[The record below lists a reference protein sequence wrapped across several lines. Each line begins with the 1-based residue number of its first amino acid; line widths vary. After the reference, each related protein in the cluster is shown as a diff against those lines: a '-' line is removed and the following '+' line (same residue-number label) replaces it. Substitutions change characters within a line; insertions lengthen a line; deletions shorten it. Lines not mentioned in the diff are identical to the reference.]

1 MAPIDTDDVPTLRE
15 MARTLRD
22 FRDEFRNQMS
32 MMVRKDVH
40 AMEHQ
45 GHAVEHQ
52 GIADK
57 CKVLDDRIL
66 KLESARESDDKTRAT
81 TRNQYYL
88 SLFGTALSLV
98 VALVVAAVK

>member
-1 MAPIDTDDVPTLRE
+1 MDGMTMAPIDTDDVPTLRE

-40 AMEHQ
+40 A
-45 GHAVEHQ
+45 VEHQ

-57 CKVLDDRIL
+57 CKILEDRL
-66 KLESARESDDKTRAT
+66 MKVESGRESDDKTRAT